1 MFVIPAPSKEQG
13 PRTSQKS
20 SSCEDSLEL
29 EIDLPAP
36 SNKERAR
43 STKGQRSAVSEPIAA
58 IPRGSQFHLQ
68 RNATPKFESPYYSNV
83 KAKSSIS
90 RALLVTLFILGSVML
105 AGGTIAAAVVV
116 TKSFMA
122 SMPGAIAVPEL
133 GIDVS
138 EAEAS
143 DASPAPLIP

>member
-1 MFVIPAPSKEQG
+1 LES
-13 PRTSQKS
+13 TCYS
-20 SSCEDSLEL
+20 S
-29 EIDLPAP
+29 
-36 SNKERAR
+36 
-43 STKGQRSAVSEPIAA
+43 
-58 IPRGSQFHLQ
+58 LQ
-68 RNATPKFESPYYSNV
+68 
-83 KAKSSIS
+83 AKSSIS

-105 AGGTIAAAVVV
+105 AGGAIAAAVVV

-122 SMPGAIAVPEL
+122 SMPRAIAVPEL